1 MSKAG
6 SSEGNERRRTHLSQL
21 KNWKRKIKICIN
33 VNKVGK
39 PLKVNTEH
47 INFKQ
52 AGVKLI
58 YSIEGMNEE
67 KKIINKIGNK
77 TVDIFFDAKVTQ

>member
-6 SSEGNERRRTHLSQL
+6 SSEGNERRRTHLSYL

-33 VNKVGK
+33 VNNVGK

-52 AGVKLI
+52 ARVKLI
-58 YSIEGMNEE
+58 YSTEE
-67 KKIINKIGNK
+67 NHKVKNNIN
-77 TVDIFFDAKVTQ
+77 